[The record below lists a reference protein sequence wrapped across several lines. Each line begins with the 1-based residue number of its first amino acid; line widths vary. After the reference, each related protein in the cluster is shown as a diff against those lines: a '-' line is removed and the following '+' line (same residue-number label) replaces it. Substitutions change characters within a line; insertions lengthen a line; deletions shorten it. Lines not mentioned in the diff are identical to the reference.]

1 VRKIKRLVVIVG
13 IFKIGKDETD
23 IKEDDGAVKKVR
35 MTTAQALIRFL
46 DNQYVSLDGEE
57 IKFVTGMFTIF
68 GHGIV
73 LGIGQALDEDP
84 GELKVY
90 QGRNEQGMA
99 HAATAYAKQNNRTK
113 IIACASSIGPGAANM
128 VTAAALATVNN
139 IPLLLFPGDTFATRQ
154 PDPVLQQLEQ
164 SNNLTITTNDA
175 FKPVCK
181 YWDRVVRPEQL
192 MTAIINAMRV
202 LTDPEQAG
210 AVCIAMPQDV
220 QGESFD
226 FPEEFFQKRIH
237 RITRSTPVAEE
248 IEDVTKLIAQ
258 SKYPMI
264 ICGGGV
270 KYSNAGETLETFCE
284 DFNIPFTETQAGKSA
299 CSSSS
304 KYNLGGVGVTGNL
317 SANMIAEKADLI
329 FAVGSKLSDF
339 TTGSKSQFKNPDV
352 KFVSLNISKFH
363 ANKLDSVK
371 AVGDAKSGLEAMSKV
386 LKELNYRSSYQV
398 EIEDA
403 KNAWQKEMDF
413 FKEYCYDDNF
423 KPLVKAGNPASI
435 EEFFKLTEC
444 KLTQVAVICKIR
456 EVIEKDAIITGAS
469 GSLPGDLQRMWTTD
483 VKDSYHM
490 EYGYSCMGYEIAAA
504 FGAKLAMPDKEVYAM
519 VGDGSYQMLH
529 SEVVTAMQERKKINI
544 LLFDNS
550 GFGCINNLQMSNGIG
565 NLATEFRFRDN
576 DKSSSHDGALMTI
589 DYAMSAAGYG
599 LKTYTARTMDELKEA
614 LADAKKQEVSV
625 LIDIKVL
632 PKTMTEGYKSWW
644 NIGVASTSKK
654 DSVLDAYKRKEEN
667 LKSARMY

>member
-1 VRKIKRLVVIVG
+1 MGNI
-13 IFKIGKDETD
+13 
-23 IKEDDGAVKKVR
+23 R
-35 MTTAQALIRFL
+35 MTTAQALVKFL

-73 LGIGQALDEDP
+73 LGIGQALDENP
-84 GELKVY
+84 GSLKVY

-99 HAATAYAKQNNRTK
+99 HVATAYAKQNNRTK

-139 IPLLLFPGDTFATRQ
+139 IPLLLFPGDSFATRQ

-164 SNNLTITTNDA
+164 SSNLTITTNDV
-175 FKPVCK
+175 FKPVCR

-192 MTAIINAMRV
+192 MSALINAMRV

-210 AVCIAMPQDV
+210 AVCVAMPQDV

-226 FPEEFFQKRIH
+226 FPEEFFVKRVH
-237 RITRSTPVAEE
+237 RITRPIPVKEE
-248 IEDVTKLIAQ
+248 IEDVTRLISQ

-270 KYSNAGETLETFCE
+270 KYSNAGETLEQFCGE
-284 DFNIPFTETQAGKSA
+284 FNIPFTETQAGKSA
-299 CSSSS
+299 CKSSSI
-304 KYNLGGVGVTGNL
+304 YNLGGVGVTGNL
-317 SANMIAEKADLI
+317 SANTIAEKADLI
-329 FAVGSKLSDF
+329 FTVGSRLSDF

-352 KFVSLNISKFH
+352 KFVSLNVSKFH

-371 AVGDAKSGLEAMSKV
+371 AVGDAKAGLEVIGTV
-386 LKELNYRSSYQV
+386 LRNLSYRSSYTN
-398 EIEDA
+398 EIADA
-403 KNAWQKEMDF
+403 KIAWQKEMEF
-413 FKEYCYDDNF
+413 FKNYSYDEKF
-423 KPLVKAGNPASI
+423 KPLVKAGNPGSI
-435 EEFFKLTEC
+435 EEFVELTEC
-444 KLTQVAVICKIR
+444 KLTQVAAICMIR
-456 EVIEKDAIITGAS
+456 ESIANNAIITGAS

-483 VKDSYHM
+483 EKDSYHM

-504 FGAKLAMPDKEVYAM
+504 LGAKIAEPERDVYSM

-529 SEVVTAMQERKKINI
+529 SEIMTAVQERKKINI

-565 NLATEFRFRDN
+565 NLATEFRYRDN
-576 DKSSSHDGALMTI
+576 KNSSSHDGGLITV
-589 DYAMSAAGYG
+589 DYAMCAAGYG
-599 LKTYTARTMDELKEA
+599 LKTYTARTLEELKEA
-614 LADAKKQEVSV
+614 LEDAKKQEVSV

-644 NIGVASTSKK
+644 NIGVASTSTNQT
-654 DSVLDAYKRKEEN
+654 VLDAYTRKEEN
-667 LKSARMY
+667 LKTARKY

>member
-1 VRKIKRLVVIVG
+1 MINVLYQLKVKERDWVKAL
-13 IFKIGKDETD
+13 
-23 IKEDDGAVKKVR
+23 KEDDVVNKIR
-35 MTTAQALIRFL
+35 MTTAQALVKFL

-73 LGIGQALDEDP
+73 LGIGQALDENP
-84 GELKVY
+84 GSLKVY

-139 IPLLLFPGDTFATRQ
+139 IPLLLFPGDSFATRQ
-154 PDPVLQQLEQ
+154 PDPVLQQVEQ

-181 YWDRVVRPEQL
+181 YWDRVSRPEQV
-192 MTAIINAMRV
+192 MTALINAMRV

-210 AVCIAMPQDV
+210 AVCVAMPQDV

-226 FPEEFFQKRIH
+226 YPEEFFAKRVH
-237 RITRSTPVAEE
+237 RITRPVPVKEE
-248 IEDVTKLIAQ
+248 IEDVVKLISQ
-258 SKYPMI
+258 SKYPMV

-270 KYSNAGETLETFCE
+270 KYSNAGAMLEQFCE
-284 DFNIPFTETQAGKSA
+284 EFHIPFAETQAGKSA
-299 CSSSS
+299 CKSSSR
-304 KYNLGGVGVTGNL
+304 YNMGGVGVTGNL
-317 SANMIAEKADLI
+317 SANTIAEKADLI
-329 FAVGSKLSDF
+329 FSIGSRLSDF
-339 TTGSKSQFKNPDV
+339 TTGSKSQFKNPNV
-352 KFVSLNISKFH
+352 KFVSLNVSKFH

-371 AVGDAKSGLEAMSKV
+371 AVGDAKAGLEAISIV
-386 LKELNYRSSYQV
+386 LKEMGYHSSYNTELV
-398 EIEDA
+398 DA
-403 KNAWQKEMDF
+403 KNAWQKEMEF
-413 FKEYCYDDNF
+413 FKQYSYDGEF
-423 KPLVKAGNPASI
+423 KPLVKFGNPGSI
-435 EEFFKLTEC
+435 EEFAKLTDC
-444 KLTQVAVICKIR
+444 KLTQVAVICMIR
-456 EVIEKDAIITGAS
+456 ETIAKDAIITGAS

-504 FGAKLAMPDKEVYAM
+504 LGAKIAEPHREVYSM

-529 SEVVTAMQERKKINI
+529 SEVMTAMQERKKINI

-565 NLATEFRFRDN
+565 NLATEFRYRDSEN
-576 DKSSSHDGALMTI
+576 SSKHDGGLITV
-589 DYAMSAAGYG
+589 DYAMCAAGYG
-599 LKTYTARTMDELKEA
+599 LKTYTARTLKELKEA
-614 LADAKKQEVSV
+614 LEDAKKQEVSV

-644 NIGVASTSKK
+644 NIGVASTSNHQ
-654 DSVLDAYKRKEEN
+654 SVLDAYTKKEEN
-667 LKSARMY
+667 LKTARVY